1 MVLSPFLYKY
11 SIKKISLYTKGVSMK
26 KPISKLLLTLAV
38 ASLLLTSCSNA
49 QNHSDAS
56 GETSNGSEVSVS
68 NGSENSSADN
78 SQNENSDDS
87 QSESSDDSP
96 SNNDNSQSGNTDS
109 SENNPPANLTY
120 EISYKEND
128 LTSTFDENSA
138 VKITCNGTSAEING
152 SGATNDNGVITVTA
166 GGDYILTGMLN
177 GRIVVNS
184 SDNTPVRLIL
194 KGVSVTCDTSAPFYV
209 ASADKVIVTLADGTE
224 NSFTDCK
231 TYAYDDATNE
241 EPSAAIFSKDDLSFN
256 GNGRLT
262 VTANFKNGIQ
272 SKDKLKICGGTIN
285 ITSANDGIKGKDC
298 VGICGGDIT
307 VNAGGDGIQSPNADS
322 ADVGFVNI
330 SDGKI
335 NITSSLDGIQGES
348 GVCIS
353 GGTVNIKS
361 GNGGGSSTD
370 SKKGIKGGNDVS
382 VTGGTVSITAS
393 DDGLHSNVAVNID
406 GGSITLSSNDDG
418 IHADSEINIKNGSVN
433 ITKSYE
439 GIEAAV
445 INISGG
451 KTVVKSSDDGINA
464 SDGSGGGMGGRGG
477 GGMANNSACKFNV
490 SGGTLYVNASG
501 DGLDSNGSIFI
512 TGGLVLC
519 EGPTNGGNSSVDHN
533 GYISITGGTLLSVG
547 SSGMAGE
554 ILGNT
559 TGTTQCVFGSYCNG
573 SAGTTI
579 AIKDSSGNAI
589 FVFKTTKQFG
599 HLVFSSPQ
607 LKISETYEIWTGGTG
622 SGDNENGLY
631 SSNSYNGGSVIAS
644 VEQAATVTG
653 GGNMGGGMFPG
664 GGGMNPDGGG
674 MNPGGG
680 TRPSK
685 PGRW

>member
-1 MVLSPFLYKY
+1 
-11 SIKKISLYTKGVSMK
+11 MK
-26 KPISKLLLTLAV
+26 NPISKFLLTLAIT
-38 ASLLLTSCSNA
+38 SLLITSCS
-49 QNHSDAS
+49 
-56 GETSNGSEVSVS
+56 T
-68 NGSENSSADN
+68 SENSSVATSETASTSESGVSSDSESSSDN
-78 SQNENSDDS
+78 SQ
-87 QSESSDDSP
+87 
-96 SNNDNSQSGNTDS
+96 NNDNSQDGNSNSPSNNNSQNSNNDGSQNGDS
-109 SENNPPANLTY
+109 STLNY

-128 LTSTFDENSA
+128 TTSTYDENSA
-138 VKITCNGTSAEING
+138 VTISLNGTSAEIKGDGVLN
-152 SGATNDNGVITVTA
+152 NNGVITVTA
-166 GGDYILTGMLN
+166 GGVYVLTGTLN

-209 ASADKVIVTLADGTE
+209 ASADKVILTLADGTE

-231 TYAYDDATNE
+231 TYSYDDATNE

-256 GNGRLT
+256 GNGSLT

-272 SKDKLKICGGTIN
+272 CKDKLKICGGTIN
-285 ITSANDGIKGKDC
+285 ITSAGDGIKGKDC

-307 VNAGGDGIQSPNADS
+307 VNAEGDGIQSSNADS
-322 ADVGFVNI
+322 TEVGFVNI
-330 SDGKI
+330 SKGKI
-335 NITSSLDGIQGES
+335 MITSSLDGIQGES

-361 GNGGGSSTD
+361 GNGYGSSTD
-370 SKKGIKGGNDVS
+370 SKKGIKGGKDVS
-382 VTGGTVSITAS
+382 VTGGTVSITAN
-393 DDGLHSNVAVNID
+393 DDGLHSNGTVNIN
-406 GGSITLSSNDDG
+406 GGNVTVSSNDDG

-439 GIEAAV
+439 GIESAV

-451 KTVVKSSDDGINA
+451 KTLVKSSDDGINA
-464 SDGSGGGMGGRGG
+464 SDGSGGGMGGMGG

-533 GYISITGGTLLSVG
+533 GNISITGGTLLSIG
-547 SSGMAGE
+547 SNGMAGE

-559 TGTTQCVFGSYCNG
+559 NGTTQCVFGSYCNG
-573 SAGTTI
+573 SVGTTL
-579 AIKDSSGNAI
+579 AIKDSNGNVI

-607 LKISETYEIWTGGTG
+607 LKTGETYEIWTGGTG
-622 SGDNENGLY
+622 SGSPENGVY
-631 SSNSYNGGSVIAS
+631 HSNTYNGGSAIAS
-644 VEQAATVTG
+644 INQTAIVTG
-653 GGNMGGGMFPG
+653 GGNMGGGM
-664 GGGMNPDGGG
+664 
-674 MNPGGG
+674 NPGGG
-680 TRPSK
+680 MKPGNGTRPPK